1 MKKKT
6 ENKPEVMIIWAS
18 TKEHLDKGEIHVL
31 DSYVGPRKYIKDQL
45 DPRLTM
51 GGDQKLPFA
60 KTWQEAFVLMAENLG
75 KPIQLPTSIGKR
87 LGLLED

>member
-6 ENKPEVMIIWAS
+6 EKKPEVMIVWAS

-31 DSYVGPRKYIKDQL
+31 DSYVGPRKYLKDEL

-51 GGDQKLPFA
+51 GSDQKLPYA
-60 KTWQEAFVLMAENLG
+60 KTWQEAVFFMGENLG
-75 KPIQLPTSIGKR
+75 KPVQLLTSVGKR
-87 LGLLED
+87 VGLLED

>member
-18 TKEHLDKGEIHVL
+18 TKENLNKGEIHVL

-51 GGDQKLPFA
+51 GSDKKLPFA
-60 KTWQEAFVLMAENLG
+60 YSWQEAVHLMGENLG
-75 KPIQLPTSIGKR
+75 KPIQLPTSVGKR
-87 LGLLED
+87 VGLLED

>member
-6 ENKPEVMIIWAS
+6 EKKPEVMIVWAS

-31 DSYVGPRKYIKDQL
+31 DSYVGPRKYLKDEL

-51 GGDQKLPFA
+51 GSDQKLPFA
-60 KTWQEAFVLMAENLG
+60 QTWQEAVFFMGENLG
-75 KPIQLPTSIGKR
+75 KPVQLLTSVGKR
-87 LGLLED
+87 VGLLED

>member
-51 GGDQKLPFA
+51 GSDQKLPYA
-60 KTWQEAFVLMAENLG
+60 KTWQEAVFLSFLDGNVSPFTPLLQDLRTG
-75 KPIQLPTSIGKR
+75 KN
-87 LGLLED
+87 